1 MNNLN
6 FVFSIPTLIVFGC
19 NCVEEL
25 GKRVKSLEGSK
36 ALIVTDKGIVNS
48 GILEKVKNILLKD
61 NIEFIIFDKVE
72 PNPLDTTVERGVD
85 IAIREKCNIVIGI
98 GGGSSMDAA
107 KAVAMRVTNREGT
120 LLDYIGINRVKN
132 NPLPIIAVPT
142 TSGTASELTI
152 FSVLTNS
159 KDMTKISIGSDLLTP
174 KIAICDPTLTISM
187 PPSVTAMTGMD
198 ALTHAIESYVTT
210 VATPVT
216 KALALE
222 SIRLIANNLRRAV
235 SRGEDLQARTNM
247 LLASLLAGMAFRHTR
262 LGIAHALAMPLGSW
276 DIRLPHGLAN
286 ALVLPYVMEFNLP
299 GNLEGYAEIAIAM
312 GESSGDT
319 LRETALKSVKAVKE
333 LIRDIGLPKNLKS
346 VGVKREDFDR
356 ISQEAMKSGNLAV
369 NPRICKKEDLIS
381 ILEASYEG
389 E

>member
-1 MNNLN
+1 MNGLN
-6 FVFSIPTLIVFGC
+6 FIFSIPTLIVFGC
-19 NCVEEL
+19 DSINEL
-25 GKRVKSLEGSK
+25 GKRIKELGGSK
-36 ALIVTDKGIVNS
+36 AILVTDKGIVNS
-48 GILEKVKNILLKD
+48 GTLERIKDVLLRD
-61 NIEFIIFDKVE
+61 GIDFVIFDEVE
-72 PNPLDTTVERGVD
+72 SNPLDTTVERGTD
-85 IAIREKCNIVIGI
+85 LSLKENCNVVVGI
-98 GGGSSMDAA
+98 GGGSPMDSA
-107 KAVAMRVTNREGT
+107 KAIAMRVTNREGT
-120 LLDYIGINRVKN
+120 LLDYVGINKVKN

-159 KDMTKISIGSDLLTP
+159 KDMTKISIGSELLTP
-174 KIAICDPTLTISM
+174 KVAICDPMLTVSM

-222 SIRLIANNLRRAV
+222 SIRLISSNLRRAV

-276 DIRLPHGLAN
+276 NIRLPHGLAN

-312 GESSGDT
+312 GESFAST

-333 LIRDIGLPKNLKS
+333 LIKDIGLPKDLKS
-346 VGVKREDFDR
+346 VGVKRDDFDR
-356 ISQEAMKSGNLAV
+356 IAQEAMKSGNLAV
-369 NPRICKKEDLIS
+369 NPRVCKKEDLIS

>member
-1 MNNLN
+1 MNGLN
-6 FVFSIPTLIVFGC
+6 FIFSIPTLIVFGC
-19 NCVEEL
+19 DSINEL
-25 GKRVKSLEGSK
+25 GKRIKELGGSK
-36 ALIVTDKGIVNS
+36 VILVTDKGIVNS
-48 GILEKVKNILLKD
+48 GTLERIKDVLLRD
-61 NIEFIIFDKVE
+61 EIDFVIFDEVE
-72 PNPLDTTVERGVD
+72 SNPLDTTVERGTD
-85 IAIREKCNIVIGI
+85 LALKENCNVVVGI
-98 GGGSSMDAA
+98 GGGSPMDSA
-107 KAVAMRVTNREGT
+107 KAIAMRVTNREGT
-120 LLDYIGINRVKN
+120 LLDYVGINKVKN

-159 KDMTKISIGSDLLTP
+159 KDMTKISIGSELLTP
-174 KIAICDPTLTISM
+174 KVAICDPMLTVSM

-222 SIRLIANNLRRAV
+222 SIRLISSNLRRAV

-312 GESSGDT
+312 GESFAST

-333 LIRDIGLPKNLKS
+333 LIKDIGLPKDLKS
-346 VGVKREDFDR
+346 VGVKRDDFDR
-356 ISQEAMKSGNLAV
+356 IAEEAMKSGNLAV
-369 NPRICKKEDLIS
+369 NPRVCKKEDLIS

>member
-48 GILEKVKNILLKD
+48 GILEKVKSILLKD
-61 NIEFIIFDKVE
+61 NIEFIIFDEVE

-187 PPSVTAMTGMD
+187 PPNITAMTGMD

>member
-6 FVFSIPTLIVFGC
+6 FLFSIPTLIVFGC
-19 NCVEEL
+19 NSIEEL
-25 GKRVKSLEGSK
+25 GKRVKEIGGSK
-36 ALIVTDKGIVNS
+36 AILVTDKGIVNS
-48 GILEKVKNILLKD
+48 GILEEIKTILSKD
-61 NIEFIIFDKVE
+61 DIEFVIFDEVE
-72 PNPLDTTVERGVD
+72 PNPFDTTIERGTNV
-85 IAIREKCNIVIGI
+85 AIKESCDVVIGI
-98 GGGSSMDAA
+98 GGGSSMDSA
-107 KAVAMRVTNREGT
+107 KAIAMRVTNRDGS
-120 LLDYIGINRVKN
+120 LLDYVGINKVKN
-132 NPLPIIAVPT
+132 IPLPIIAVPT

-159 KDMTKISIGSDLLTP
+159 RDMTKISIGSDLLTP
-174 KIAICDPTLTISM
+174 KIAICDPILTVSM
-187 PPSVTAMTGMD
+187 PPNVTATTGMD
-198 ALTHAIESYVTT
+198 ALTHAVESYVTT
-210 VATPVT
+210 VSTPVT

-222 SIRLIANNLRRAV
+222 SIRLISINLRRAV
-235 SRGEDLQARTNM
+235 SRGEDLQARSNM

-312 GESSGDT
+312 GESPGST
-319 LRETALKSVKAVKE
+319 IRETALKSVKAVKE
-333 LIRDIGLPKNLKS
+333 LIKDIGLPRNLKS
-346 VGVKREDFDR
+346 VGVKKEDFDR
-356 ISQEAMKSGNLAV
+356 IAEEAMKSGNLAV
-369 NPRICKKEDLIS
+369 NPRVCRKEDLIS

>member
-1 MNNLN
+1 MENLN
-6 FVFSIPTLIVFGC
+6 FIFSIPTVIIFGC
-19 NCVEEL
+19 DSIREL
-25 GKRVKSLEGSK
+25 GRRIKELGGAK
-36 ALIVTDKGIVNS
+36 AIIVTDKGIANS
-48 GILEKVKNILLKD
+48 GILERIKGILSED
-61 NIEFIIFDKVE
+61 NIEFVIFDEVE
-72 PNPLDTTVERGVD
+72 PNPLDTTVEKGTD
-85 IAIREKCNIVIGI
+85 IAIRDSCDVVIGI
-98 GGGSSMDAA
+98 GGGSSMDSA
-107 KAVAMRVTNREGT
+107 KAIAMRVTNREGT
-120 LLDYIGINRVKN
+120 LLDYVGVNKVKN
-132 NPLPIIAVPT
+132 KPLPIIAVPT

-174 KIAICDPTLTISM
+174 KIAICDPMLTVSM

-210 VATPVT
+210 VATSVT

-222 SIRLIANNLRRAV
+222 SIRLIAGNLRRAV
-235 SRGEDLQARTNM
+235 SRGEDIQARTNM

-312 GESSGDT
+312 GESPGDT
-319 LRETALKSVKAVKE
+319 LRETAIKAIKAVKE
-333 LIRDIGLPKNLKS
+333 LIVDIGLPRNLKS
-346 VGVKREDFDR
+346 VGVRKEDFDR
-356 ISQEAMKSGNLAV
+356 IAEEAMKSGNLAV
-369 NPRICKKEDLIS
+369 NPRVCKKEDLIS

>member
-19 NCVEEL
+19 GCIKEL
-25 GKRVKSLEGSK
+25 GKRIKELWGSK
-36 ALIVTDKGIVNS
+36 ALIVTDRGIVNS
-48 GILEKVKNILLKD
+48 GMLEGIKGILSKD
-61 NIEFIIFDKVE
+61 SIEFVIFDEVE
-72 PNPLDTTVERGVD
+72 PNPLDTTVEKATD
-85 IAIREKCNIVIGI
+85 MAIKEGCNVVIGI
-98 GGGSSMDAA
+98 GGGSSMDSA

-120 LLDYIGINRVKN
+120 LIDYIGINKVKN
-132 NPLPIIAVPT
+132 APLPIIAVPT

-159 KDMTKISIGSDLLTP
+159 IDMTKISIGSDLLTP
-174 KIAICDPTLTISM
+174 KAAICDPILTVSM

-222 SIRLIANNLRRAV
+222 SIRLISNNLRRAV

-247 LLASLLAGMAFRHTR
+247 LLASLLAGMSFRHTR

-312 GESSGDT
+312 GESSGST
-319 LRETALKSVKAVKE
+319 IRETALKSIKAVKE
-333 LIRDIGLPKNLKS
+333 LIRDIGLPKGLKS
-346 VGVKREDFDR
+346 VGVKREDFDK
-356 ISQEAMKSGNLAV
+356 IAQEATKSGNLAV
-369 NPRICKKEDLIS
+369 NPRVCKKEDLIS

>member
-1 MNNLN
+1 MNGLN
-6 FVFSIPTLIVFGC
+6 FIFSIPTLIVFGC
-19 NCVEEL
+19 DSINEL
-25 GKRVKSLEGSK
+25 GKRIKELGGSK
-36 ALIVTDKGIVNS
+36 AILVTDKGIVNS
-48 GILEKVKNILLKD
+48 GTLERIKDVLLRD
-61 NIEFIIFDKVE
+61 EIDFVIFDEVE
-72 PNPLDTTVERGVD
+72 SNPLDTTVERGTDLALKENCDV
-85 IAIREKCNIVIGI
+85 VVGI
-98 GGGSSMDAA
+98 GGGSPMDSA
-107 KAVAMRVTNREGT
+107 KAIAMRVTNREGT
-120 LLDYIGINRVKN
+120 LLDYVGINRVKN

-159 KDMTKISIGSDLLTP
+159 KDMTKISIGSELLTP
-174 KIAICDPTLTISM
+174 KVAICDPMLTVSM

-222 SIRLIANNLRRAV
+222 SIRLISSNLRRAV

-312 GESSGDT
+312 GESFAST

-333 LIRDIGLPKNLKS
+333 LIKDIGLPKDLKS
-346 VGVKREDFDR
+346 VGVKRDDFDR
-356 ISQEAMKSGNLAV
+356 IAQEAMKSGNLAV
-369 NPRICKKEDLIS
+369 NPRVCKKEDLIS

>member
-1 MNNLN
+1 MENLN
-6 FVFSIPTLIVFGC
+6 FIFSIPTVIIFGC
-19 NCVEEL
+19 DSIREL
-25 GKRVKSLEGSK
+25 GRRIKELGGAK
-36 ALIVTDKGIVNS
+36 AFIVTDKGIANS
-48 GILEKVKNILLKD
+48 GILERIKGILSED
-61 NIEFIIFDKVE
+61 RIDFVIFDEVE
-72 PNPLDTTVERGVD
+72 PNPLDTTIEKGTD
-85 IAIREKCNIVIGI
+85 LAIGDSCDVVIGI
-98 GGGSSMDAA
+98 GGGSSMDSA
-107 KAVAMRVTNREGT
+107 KAIAMRVTNRGGT
-120 LLDYIGINRVKN
+120 LLDYVGVNKVKN
-132 NPLPIIAVPT
+132 KPLPIIAVPT

-174 KIAICDPTLTISM
+174 KIAICDPMLTVSM

-222 SIRLIANNLRRAV
+222 SIRLIAGNLRRAV
-235 SRGEDLQARTNM
+235 SRGEDIQARTNM

-299 GNLEGYAEIAIAM
+299 GNLEGYAEIAVAM
-312 GESSGDT
+312 GESPGDT
-319 LRETALKSVKAVKE
+319 LRETALKSIKAIKE
-333 LIRDIGLPKNLKS
+333 LIMDIGLPRNLKS
-346 VGVKREDFDR
+346 VGVRKEDFDR
-356 ISQEAMKSGNLAV
+356 IAEEAMKSGNLTV
-369 NPRICKKEDLIS
+369 NPRVCKKEDLIS

>member
-48 GILEKVKNILLKD
+48 GILEKVENILLKD
-61 NIEFIIFDKVE
+61 NIEFIIFDEVE

-187 PPSVTAMTGMD
+187 PPNITATTGMD

>member
-1 MNNLN
+1 MENLN
-6 FVFSIPTLIVFGC
+6 FIFSIPTFIIFGC
-19 NCVEEL
+19 DSIREL
-25 GKRVKSLEGSK
+25 GRRIKELGGAK
-36 ALIVTDKGIVNS
+36 AFIVTDKGIANS
-48 GILEKVKNILLKD
+48 GILERIKGILSED
-61 NIEFIIFDKVE
+61 NIEFVIFDEVE
-72 PNPLDTTVERGVD
+72 PNPLDTTVEKGTD
-85 IAIREKCNIVIGI
+85 IAIRDSCDVVIGI
-98 GGGSSMDAA
+98 GGGSSMDSA
-107 KAVAMRVTNREGT
+107 KAIAMRVTNREGT
-120 LLDYIGINRVKN
+120 LLDYVGVNKVKN
-132 NPLPIIAVPT
+132 KPLPIIAVPT

-174 KIAICDPTLTISM
+174 KIAICDPMLTVSM

-210 VATPVT
+210 VATSVT

-222 SIRLIANNLRRAV
+222 SIRLIAGNLRRAV
-235 SRGEDLQARTNM
+235 SRGEDIQARTNM

-312 GESSGDT
+312 GESPGDT
-319 LRETALKSVKAVKE
+319 LRETAIKAIKAVKE
-333 LIRDIGLPKNLKS
+333 LIVDIGLPRNLKS
-346 VGVKREDFDR
+346 VGVRKEDFDR
-356 ISQEAMKSGNLAV
+356 IAEEAMKSGNLAV
-369 NPRICKKEDLIS
+369 NPRVCRKEDLIS

>member
-1 MNNLN
+1 MNGLN
-6 FVFSIPTLIVFGC
+6 FIFSIPTLIVFGC
-19 NCVEEL
+19 DSINEL
-25 GKRVKSLEGSK
+25 GKRIKELGGSK
-36 ALIVTDKGIVNS
+36 AILVTDKGIVNS
-48 GILEKVKNILLKD
+48 GTLERIKDVLLRD
-61 NIEFIIFDKVE
+61 EIDFVIFDEVE
-72 PNPLDTTVERGVD
+72 SNPLDTTVERGTDLALKENCDV
-85 IAIREKCNIVIGI
+85 VVGI
-98 GGGSSMDAA
+98 GGGSPMDSA
-107 KAVAMRVTNREGT
+107 KAIAMRVTNREGT
-120 LLDYIGINRVKN
+120 LLDYVGINKVKN

-159 KDMTKISIGSDLLTP
+159 KDMTKISIGSELLTP
-174 KIAICDPTLTISM
+174 KVAICDPMLTVSM

-222 SIRLIANNLRRAV
+222 SIRLISSNLRRAV

-276 DIRLPHGLAN
+276 NIRLPHGLAN

-312 GESSGDT
+312 GESFAST

-333 LIRDIGLPKNLKS
+333 LIKDIGLPKDLKS
-346 VGVKREDFDR
+346 VGVKRDDFDR
-356 ISQEAMKSGNLAV
+356 IAQEAMKSGNLAV
-369 NPRICKKEDLIS
+369 NPRVCKKEDLIS